1 MKPETALQ
9 AMVRK
14 LDNRDKMSQAGYVTN
29 LPEIK
34 AILDSLTNATPAV
47 VLEQTAHGNDVS
59 VLIKIGFTLERDL
72 L

>member
-1 MKPETALQ
+1 MHETALQ

-14 LDNRDKMSQAGYVTN
+14 LDNRDKNQAGYVTH

-34 AILDSLTNATPAV
+34 AILDSLTDLVPAV